1 MEFKELSDGF
11 KIPVLGIGTWKMGGG
26 LTVDRTHDR
35 EDVLAIKTA
44 TKLGIT
50 HIDTAELYG
59 NGHAEELVGEAIQE
73 FKREELFITTKVKS
87 ENLRYDYLISAA
99 KRSLKRLRTS
109 YIDLYLIHSP
119 NPDIPIEE
127 TMKAMEYLVENKL
140 TRFIGV
146 SNFSVEQIEEAQKHA
161 KNKIVANQIEYN
173 LLTRNRGQFT
183 NDMESEI
190 IPYCQKNGIMVIAYR
205 PLAKGELAKPGI
217 RLLDELSEKY
227 GKTQAQVALN
237 WLISKPN
244 IVTIP
249 KAVRIAHI
257 KENLGAIGWRLSKE
271 DMRRLDYDFSLSSSL
286 VFMDSQTTLKAAQAP
301 AAFSFL
307 NAQSAEQFSKEWH
320 MLQFQVYR
328 LWFP

>member
-1 MEFKELSDGF
+1 MKGMEFKELSDGV

-26 LTVDRTHDR
+26 FSADSTHDK
-35 EDVLAIKTA
+35 EEILAIKA
-44 TKLGIT
+44 AVRLGMT

-59 NGHAEELVGEAIQE
+59 NGHAEELVGEAIRE

-109 YIDLYLIHSP
+109 YVDLYLIHSP

-127 TMKAMEYLVENKL
+127 TMKAMDCLVENKL

-190 IPYCQKNGIMVIAYR
+190 IPYCQKNGVIVIAYR
-205 PLAKGELAKPGI
+205 PLTKGELAKPEI
-217 RLLDELSEKY
+217 KLLDELAEKY
-227 GKTQAQVALN
+227 GRTQAQIALN

-249 KAVRIAHI
+249 KAVRVEHI
-257 KENLGAIGWRLSKE
+257 KENLGAIGWRLNEE
-271 DMRRLDYDFSLSSSL
+271 DMRRLDYDFQ
-286 VFMDSQTTLKAAQAP
+286 VKDSTLKGK
-301 AAFSFL
+301 S
-307 NAQSAEQFSKEWH
+307 
-320 MLQFQVYR
+320 
-328 LWFP
+328 

>member
-1 MEFKELSDGF
+1 MEFKELSDGV

-26 LTVDRTHDR
+26 FSADSTHDK
-35 EDVLAIKTA
+35 EEILAIKA
-44 TKLGIT
+44 AVRLGMT

-59 NGHAEELVGEAIQE
+59 NGHAEELVGEAIRE

-109 YIDLYLIHSP
+109 YVDLYLIHSP

-127 TMKAMEYLVENKL
+127 TMKAMDCLVENKL

-190 IPYCQKNGIMVIAYR
+190 IPYCQKNGVIVIAYR
-205 PLAKGELAKPGI
+205 PLTKGELAKPEI
-217 RLLDELSEKY
+217 KLLDELAEKY
-227 GKTQAQVALN
+227 GRTQAQIALN

-249 KAVRIAHI
+249 KAVRVEHI
-257 KENLGAIGWRLSKE
+257 KENLGAIGWRLNEE
-271 DMRRLDYDFSLSSSL
+271 DMRRLDYDFQ
-286 VFMDSQTTLKAAQAP
+286 VKDSTLKGK
-301 AAFSFL
+301 S
-307 NAQSAEQFSKEWH
+307 
-320 MLQFQVYR
+320 
-328 LWFP
+328 

>member
-1 MEFKELSDGF
+1 MEFKELSDGV

-26 LTVDRTHDR
+26 FSADSTHDK
-35 EDVLAIKTA
+35 EEILAIKA
-44 TKLGIT
+44 AVRLGMT

-59 NGHAEELVGEAIQE
+59 NGHAEELVGEAIRE

-109 YIDLYLIHSP
+109 YVDLYLIHSP

-127 TMKAMEYLVENKL
+127 TMKAMDCLVENKL
-140 TRFIGV
+140 TRFIDV

-190 IPYCQKNGIMVIAYR
+190 IPYCQKNGVIVIAYR
-205 PLAKGELAKPGI
+205 PLTKGELAKPEI
-217 RLLDELSEKY
+217 KLLDELAEKY
-227 GKTQAQVALN
+227 GRTQAQIALN

-249 KAVRIAHI
+249 KAVRVEHI
-257 KENLGAIGWRLSKE
+257 KENLGAIGWRLNEE
-271 DMRRLDYDFSLSSSL
+271 DMRRLDYDFQ
-286 VFMDSQTTLKAAQAP
+286 VKDSTLKGK
-301 AAFSFL
+301 S
-307 NAQSAEQFSKEWH
+307 
-320 MLQFQVYR
+320 
-328 LWFP
+328 

>member
-1 MEFKELSDGF
+1 MEFKELSDGV

-26 LTVDRTHDR
+26 FSADSTHDK
-35 EDVLAIKTA
+35 EEILAIKA
-44 TKLGIT
+44 AVRLGMT

-59 NGHAEELVGEAIQE
+59 NGHAEELVGEAIRE

-109 YIDLYLIHSP
+109 YVDLYLIHSP

-127 TMKAMEYLVENKL
+127 TMKAMDYLVENKL

-190 IPYCQKNGIMVIAYR
+190 IPYCQKNGVIVIAYR
-205 PLAKGELAKPGI
+205 PLTKGELAKPEI
-217 RLLDELSEKY
+217 KLLDELAEKY
-227 GKTQAQVALN
+227 GRTQAQIALN

-249 KAVRIAHI
+249 KAVRVEHI
-257 KENLGAIGWRLSKE
+257 KENLGAIGWRLNEE
-271 DMRRLDYDFSLSSSL
+271 DMRRLDYDFQ
-286 VFMDSQTTLKAAQAP
+286 VKDSTLKGK
-301 AAFSFL
+301 S
-307 NAQSAEQFSKEWH
+307 
-320 MLQFQVYR
+320 
-328 LWFP
+328 

>member
-1 MEFKELSDGF
+1 MEFKELSDGV
-11 KIPVLGIGTWKMGGG
+11 KISVLGIGTWKMGGG
-26 LTVDRTHDR
+26 LSADSTHDK
-35 EDVLAIKTA
+35 EETLAIKA
-44 TKLGIT
+44 AVRLGMT

-59 NGHAEELVGEAIQE
+59 NGHAEELVGEAIQG

-99 KRSLKRLRTS
+99 QRSLKRLRTG
-109 YIDLYLIHSP
+109 YTDLYLIHSS

-127 TMKAMEYLVENKL
+127 TMNAMKYLVENKL

-190 IPYCQKNGIMVIAYR
+190 MPYCQKNGIMVIAYR
-205 PLAKGELAKPGI
+205 PLANGELAKPGI

-227 GKTQAQVALN
+227 GKTQAQIALN

-244 IVTIP
+244 IITIP
-249 KAVRIAHI
+249 KTVEIEHI

-271 DMRRLDYDFSLSSSL
+271 DIHRLDYDFP
-286 VFMDSQTTLKAAQAP
+286 VKD
-301 AAFSFL
+301 AFC
-307 NAQSAEQFSKEWH
+307 N
-320 MLQFQVYR
+320 R
-328 LWFP
+328 

>member
-1 MEFKELSDGF
+1 MKDMEFKELSDGV
-11 KIPVLGIGTWKMGGG
+11 KISVLGIGTWKMGGG
-26 LTVDRTHDR
+26 LSADSTHDK
-35 EDVLAIKTA
+35 EETLAIKA
-44 TKLGIT
+44 AVRLGMT

-59 NGHAEELVGEAIQE
+59 NGHAEELVGEAIQG

-99 KRSLKRLRTS
+99 QRSLKRLRTG
-109 YIDLYLIHSP
+109 YTDLYLIHSS

-127 TMKAMEYLVENKL
+127 TMNAMKYLVENKL

-190 IPYCQKNGIMVIAYR
+190 MPYCQKNGIMVIAYR
-205 PLAKGELAKPGI
+205 PLANGELAKPGI

-227 GKTQAQVALN
+227 GKTQAQIALN

-244 IVTIP
+244 IITIP
-249 KAVRIAHI
+249 KTVEIEHI

-271 DMRRLDYDFSLSSSL
+271 DMRRLDYDFP
-286 VFMDSQTTLKAAQAP
+286 VKD
-301 AAFSFL
+301 AFC
-307 NAQSAEQFSKEWH
+307 N
-320 MLQFQVYR
+320 R
-328 LWFP
+328 

>member
-1 MEFKELSDGF
+1 VKGMEFKELSDGV

-26 LTVDRTHDR
+26 FSADSTHDK
-35 EDVLAIKTA
+35 EEILAIKA
-44 TKLGIT
+44 AVRLGMT

-59 NGHAEELVGEAIQE
+59 NGHAEELVGEAIRE

-109 YIDLYLIHSP
+109 YVDLYLIHSP

-127 TMKAMEYLVENKL
+127 TMKAMDCLVENKL

-190 IPYCQKNGIMVIAYR
+190 IPYCQKNGVIVIAYR
-205 PLAKGELAKPGI
+205 PLTKGELAKPEI
-217 RLLDELSEKY
+217 KLLDELAEKY
-227 GKTQAQVALN
+227 GRTQAQIALN

-249 KAVRIAHI
+249 KAVRVEHI
-257 KENLGAIGWRLSKE
+257 KENLGAIGWRLNEE
-271 DMRRLDYDFSLSSSL
+271 DMRRLDYDFQ
-286 VFMDSQTTLKAAQAP
+286 VKDSTLKGK
-301 AAFSFL
+301 S
-307 NAQSAEQFSKEWH
+307 
-320 MLQFQVYR
+320 
-328 LWFP
+328 

>member
-1 MEFKELSDGF
+1 MGFFGEVKGVEFKELSDGV
-11 KIPVLGIGTWKMGGG
+11 KISVLGIGTWKMGGG
-26 LTVDRTHDR
+26 LSADSTHDK
-35 EDVLAIKTA
+35 EETLAIKA
-44 TKLGIT
+44 AVRLGMT

-59 NGHAEELVGEAIQE
+59 NGHAEELVGEAIQG

-99 KRSLKRLRTS
+99 QRSLKRLRTG
-109 YIDLYLIHSP
+109 YTDLYLIHSS

-127 TMKAMEYLVENKL
+127 TMNAMKYLVENKL

-190 IPYCQKNGIMVIAYR
+190 MPYCQKNGIMVIAYR
-205 PLAKGELAKPGI
+205 PLANGELAKPGI

-227 GKTQAQVALN
+227 GKTQAQIALN

-244 IVTIP
+244 IITIP
-249 KAVRIAHI
+249 KTVEIEHI

-271 DMRRLDYDFSLSSSL
+271 DIHRLDYDFP
-286 VFMDSQTTLKAAQAP
+286 VKD
-301 AAFSFL
+301 AFC
-307 NAQSAEQFSKEWH
+307 N
-320 MLQFQVYR
+320 R
-328 LWFP
+328 

>member
-1 MEFKELSDGF
+1 MEFKELSDSV
-11 KIPVLGIGTWKMGGG
+11 KISVLGIGTWKMGGG
-26 LTVDRTHDR
+26 LSADSTHDK
-35 EDVLAIKTA
+35 EEILAIKA
-44 TKLGIT
+44 AVRLGMT

-59 NGHAEELVGEAIQE
+59 SGHAEELVGEAIRE

-87 ENLRYDYLISAA
+87 ENLRYMDLISAA

-127 TMKAMEYLVENKL
+127 TMKAMDCLVENKL

-161 KNKIVANQIEYN
+161 KNKIIANQIEYN

-183 NDMESEI
+183 NDMESKI
-190 IPYCQKNGIMVIAYR
+190 IPYCQKNGILVITHR

-217 RLLDELSEKY
+217 RLLDEIAEKY
-227 GKTQAQVALN
+227 GKTQAQIALN

-257 KENLGAIGWRLSKE
+257 EENLGATGWRLSKG
-271 DMRRLDYDFSLSSSL
+271 DIHRLDYDFP
-286 VFMDSQTTLKAAQAP
+286 VKD
-301 AAFSFL
+301 AFC
-307 NAQSAEQFSKEWH
+307 N
-320 MLQFQVYR
+320 R
-328 LWFP
+328 

>member
-1 MEFKELSDGF
+1 MKGMEFKELSDGV

-26 LTVDRTHDR
+26 FSADSTHDK
-35 EDVLAIKTA
+35 EEILAIKA
-44 TKLGIT
+44 AVRLGMT

-109 YIDLYLIHSP
+109 YVDLYLIHSP

-127 TMKAMEYLVENKL
+127 TMKAMDCLVENKL

-190 IPYCQKNGIMVIAYR
+190 IPYCQKNGVIVIAYR
-205 PLAKGELAKPGI
+205 PLTKGELAKPEI
-217 RLLDELSEKY
+217 KLLDELAEKY
-227 GKTQAQVALN
+227 GRTQAQIALN

-249 KAVRIAHI
+249 KAVRVEHI
-257 KENLGAIGWRLSKE
+257 KENLGAIGWRLNEE
-271 DMRRLDYDFSLSSSL
+271 DMRRLDYDFQ
-286 VFMDSQTTLKAAQAP
+286 VKDSTLKGK
-301 AAFSFL
+301 S
-307 NAQSAEQFSKEWH
+307 
-320 MLQFQVYR
+320 
-328 LWFP
+328 